1 MIVAILYSLGWWRQ
15 SNVQPTNARN
25 VTTEPIAEPEL
36 QSRDALGSK
45 SQARCLDRSGGSL
58 QYAPPKCCKIISA
71 VVVLHNM
78 AIQSHLPLPADE
90 SIAADENSEQEMG
103 NNDHVDTAR
112 PGLEVRRAIV
122 QSYFG

>member
-1 MIVAILYSLGWWRQ
+1 M
-15 SNVQPTNARN
+15 
-25 VTTEPIAEPEL
+25 
-36 QSRDALGSK
+36 
-45 SQARCLDRSGGSL
+45 
-58 QYAPPKCCKIISA
+58 
-71 VVVLHNM
+71 VVLHNM